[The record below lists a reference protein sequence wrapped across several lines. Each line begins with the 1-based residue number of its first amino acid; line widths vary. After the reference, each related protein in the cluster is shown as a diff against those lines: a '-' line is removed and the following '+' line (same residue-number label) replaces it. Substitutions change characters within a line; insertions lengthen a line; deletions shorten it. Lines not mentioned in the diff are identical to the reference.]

1 MGLQWAPVRAGWP
14 LIWLVP
20 VVFSVIALFLCLLL
34 VRKYFSPPPISLP
47 ISPPPSP
54 TYARTSFA
62 NDLKRFS
69 PVRSSIKIAPPPRRT
84 PSPSPSPS
92 PSPVYDAQDH
102 CEAQELPTTRQNYDA
117 FLVVDVEGTCM
128 QGTTFSYPNE
138 IIEFPVCLMRWRDK
152 ADDGTASE
160 LEVVDTF
167 HSYVRPTWRPVLSQF
182 CTDLTGITQSQ
193 VDAAPPFADVLR
205 SFYAFMIRHGLIDR
219 RTGKRLVKYCWCSDG
234 PFDLRDFVVKQCF
247 LSRVNIVFPE
257 WMRGDV
263 LDVRVPVMQWMD
275 EQSSSSDT
283 SSTTSGSPPSISPM
297 SYASSPQYNQYKPM
311 FPRRR
316 TPNIPAQLRALGLP
330 EFQGRQHSGID
341 DTRNIC
347 RILAEL
353 ARRGVQLKPNTPIN
367 ITRRWPWMGKKG
379 RVLEEYV

>member
-1 MGLQWAPVRAGWP
+1 MGLQWAPVRAGSLLLWP
-14 LIWLVP
+14 L
-20 VVFSVIALFLCLLL
+20 LLIHL
-34 VRKYFSPPPISLP
+34 SKAPISLP
-47 ISPPPSP
+47 DSPPPSP
-54 TYARTSFA
+54 SYARTSFGS
-62 NDLKRFS
+62 DLKRLS
-69 PVRSSIKIAPPPRRT
+69 PVRTPVDITPLPLHST
-84 PSPSPSPS
+84 PSPSPPPS
-92 PSPVYDAQDH
+92 PLLSSVYEAQDV
-102 CEAQELPTTRQNYDA
+102 CEAQNIVTTKQNYDA

-128 QGTTFSYPNE
+128 QGTNFSYPNE

-152 ADDGTASE
+152 GADGTASV

-193 VDAAPPFADVLR
+193 VDASPPFPDVLR
-205 SFYAFMIRHGLIDR
+205 SFYAFMIRNGLINR
-219 RTGKRLVKYCWCSDG
+219 NTGKRLAKYCWVSDG

-247 LSRVNIVFPE
+247 LSKITFPD

-275 EQSSSSDT
+275 DQSSNSSSSP
-283 SSTTSGSPPSISPM
+283 TSGSPFSTQTYNS
-297 SYASSPQYNQYKPM
+297 ASSPPYKSM

-353 ARRGVQLKPNTPIN
+353 ARLGFQLKPNTSIN
-367 ITRRWPWMGKKG
+367 PERRWPWMGRKG